1 MSPLSVSVHTDAVP
15 GEKERE
21 EQARVSLCPLTSFQG
36 ETERDSEVIQNI
48 TWSIGSESGAGIHQ
62 DKLGEVK
69 AGASLA
75 YAQDKDV
82 NIWKVPGE
90 RKIRFF
96 FHEEMHKIVCHRS
109 TPRDYKRETITG

>member
-1 MSPLSVSVHTDAVP
+1 M
-15 GEKERE
+15 
-21 EQARVSLCPLTSFQG
+21 
-36 ETERDSEVIQNI
+36 IQNN
-48 TWSIGSESGAGIHQ
+48 TWSIGSERGAGIHQ

-75 YAQDKDV
+75 PVGKSKVREGDITREDKDV